1 MPISQPLV
9 KPYKIAIYQVGVIQ
23 RTIAGSFGPA
33 LVVRVPRLGNT
44 SAELRVYSIV
54 SCVDAPVVVRKNGG
68 GVEEIVAHE
77 EYIKAQI
84 YCND

>member
-9 KPYKIAIYQVGVIQ
+9 KSYKIAIYQVGVIQ

-33 LVVRVPRLGNT
+33 LIVRTSRLGNT
-44 SAELRVYSIV
+44 GAELRMHRII
-54 SCVDAPVVVRKNGG
+54 SCVDAPVVVGKNGG
-68 GVEEIVAHE
+68 GVKEIVAHE

-84 YCND
+84 HRND